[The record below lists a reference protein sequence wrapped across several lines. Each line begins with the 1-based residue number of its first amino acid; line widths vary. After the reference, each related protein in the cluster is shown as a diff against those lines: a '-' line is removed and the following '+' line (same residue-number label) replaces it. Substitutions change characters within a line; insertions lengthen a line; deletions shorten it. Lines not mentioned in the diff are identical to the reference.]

1 MRSTLMAIIRLPI
14 ARNFATSN
22 FIPLET
28 REDGGEDCIK
38 TEAEKGARKANPRP
52 IGLLKAKVAKEA
64 RVNLRRSEIAN
75 PNLLVLA
82 AIVVSP
88 VTWPAI
94 ATNEKNNKAPHQ
106 SRLSN
111 S

>member
-1 MRSTLMAIIRLPI
+1 MRSTLMATIPLPI

-28 REDGGEDCIK
+28 REDGGEECIK
-38 TEAEKGARKANPRP
+38 TEDEKGARKENLRP
-52 IGLLKAKVAKEA
+52 IGLLKEKGAKEA
-64 RVNLRRSEIAN
+64 RVNLRHSEIAN

-88 VTWPAI
+88 ATWPAI
-94 ATNEKNNKAPHQ
+94 ATKDKKNSKATHQ
-106 SRLSN
+106 SR
-111 S
+111 